1 MKKNE
6 QPIRIA
12 QVMGYMN
19 GAGVESVVTNYYK
32 FINKSK
38 FQFDFICCKGSTNIP
53 YEEIESQGGRVF
65 LISPYKKIFSYYA
78 ELKKILKNGNY
89 KIVHSH
95 VNSLSVFPLFV
106 AKRVGIPIR
115 IAHSHSSS
123 SRAEKYRNIVKN
135 FLKIFSKTFATNYFC
150 CSEYAGRWLFG
161 NKAYEEGNV
170 FLLNNAIEI
179 EKFAYNDRIRKNK
192 RQELN
197 LKDSTLVIGHIGR
210 FMKQKNHDFLIDIF
224 KEIQLM
230 NPNSMLILAGQGLLE
245 DEIKNKVNKL
255 NLNKCVKFLGQVED
269 ANALYQVFD
278 IFVLPSLYEG
288 LPVVGVE
295 AQASGLLCILS
306 DNMTKE
312 TKILDSTKFLS
323 LERSSQEW
331 AQEIVNS
338 IKEFRRHDTEKEI
351 IESRFNIKKE
361 VIKLEEKYCELLDMA
376 DMKIRK

>member
-123 SRAEKYRNIVKN
+123 SRAEKYRNIMKN

-161 NKAYEEGNV
+161 NKAYEEGKV

-179 EKFAYNDRIRKNK
+179 EKFAYDDRLRKNK